1 MLPRAPRISGLFP
14 AFLLLACS
22 AGGSHDGGRVSGNG
36 ATSSTGGG
44 PTLNPNLTGGSA
56 GTLNG
61 LNVSGTGSDTD
72 PGCPTSI
79 SGTVY
84 DPAGKLPLYDV
95 VVYEPSEALAPLA
108 NGAACETCD
117 GNFSGRPVAA
127 AVSDAAGHFKLE
139 GLKAT
144 ENVPLVIQVGKWR
157 RQITVP
163 SVTACQDNVLDDPE
177 LFRLPRSQAEGDLP
191 QMAVVRGG
199 SEALECLIRKL
210 GVDDS
215 EFTPDSGKGRVHLY
229 VSAGGTATAGTASMA
244 DGSQLGTDDSLLD
257 SLDKMKSYDMILL
270 GCEGTDNIIEGRPE
284 TQYFNVRDY
293 ADQGGRIFGS
303 HYHDK
308 FIWNDKTEDK
318 PYPEVVKFQSGASAL
333 PSPAIGTIN
342 MSFPKGTALAD
353 WLMNVKA
360 STTRGQISIV
370 DAENTVQSIVNPNA
384 ISWIGSPDAKTPGAP
399 IYFSFPTPV
408 NGPACGRMVFSDI
421 HVASG
426 SGDTGKQP
434 FPTGCTNPELTAQ
447 QAALAFM
454 IFDLSSCVQPETEE
468 VRPPVIPK

>member
-1 MLPRAPRISGLFP
+1 MAVPLPRYPVGFAAI
-14 AFLLLACS
+14 LALSCS
-22 AGGSHDGGRVSGNG
+22 AGGSDNGGAHSAGSGQGGHTSGPDLKPIDGG
-36 ATSSTGGG
+36 
-44 PTLNPNLTGGSA
+44 
-56 GTLNG
+56 GTLG
-61 LNVSGTGSDTD
+61 LNVSGSGSASD
-72 PGCPTSI
+72 PSCPTSI

-84 DPAGKLPLYDV
+84 DPAGKLPLYNV
-95 VVYEPSEALAPLA
+95 VVYEPSAALAPLKT
-108 NGAACETCD
+108 GSSCETCD

-139 GLKAT
+139 GLKLT

-163 SVTACQDNVLDDPE
+163 SVVACQDNALEDPQ
-177 LFRLPRSQAEGDLP
+177 LFRLPRNQSEGDLP

-199 SEALECLIRKL
+199 SEALECLVRKL

-229 VSAGGTATAGTASMA
+229 VSAGGTATAGTATMA
-244 DGSQLGTDDSLLD
+244 DGSTLGSDDSLLD
-257 SLDKMKSYDMILL
+257 SLDKMKGYDMILL

-284 TQYFNVRDY
+284 AQYFNVRDY
-293 ADQGGRIFGS
+293 ADQGGRLFGS

-333 PSPAIGTIN
+333 PSPATGSIN
-342 MSFPKGTALAD
+342 TSFPKGAALAD
-353 WLMNVKA
+353 WLLNVKA

-370 DAENTVQSIVNPNA
+370 DAENTVQSVVSPNA

-399 IYFSFPTPV
+399 IYFSFPTPIA
-408 NGPACGRMVFSDI
+408 GPACGRMVFSDI

-434 FPTGCTNPELTAQ
+434 FPTGCTNPELTPQ

-454 IFDLSSCVQPETEE
+454 IFDLSSCVQPETEQI
-468 VRPPVIPK
+468 RPPVVVK

>member
-1 MLPRAPRISGLFP
+1 MLQRARTWLAVSPVIL
-14 AFLLLACS
+14 ALACS
-22 AGGSHDGGRVSGNG
+22 AGGEKTGNRDQSGGNASGG
-36 ATSSTGGG
+36 HTSG
-44 PTLNPNLTGGSA
+44 PISKDPTA
-56 GTLNG
+56 GTLG
-61 LNVSGTGSDTD
+61 LSVGGTANATD

-84 DPAGKLPLYDV
+84 DPAGKLPLYNV
-95 VVYEPSEALAPLA
+95 VVYQPSEALAPLKT
-108 NGAACETCD
+108 GSSCETCD
-117 GNFSGRPVAA
+117 GNFSGHPVAA

-144 ENVPLVIQVGKWR
+144 EDVPLVIQVGKWR

-163 SVTACQDNVLDDPE
+163 SITACQDNVIEDPE

-199 SEALECLIRKL
+199 SEALECLLHKL

-215 EFTPDSGKGRVHLY
+215 EFTGDGGKGRVHLY
-229 VSAGGTATAGTASMA
+229 VSEGGTATAGTGTLA
-244 DGSQLGTDDSLLD
+244 DGTKLGTDDSLLD
-257 SLDKMKSYDMILL
+257 SPGKMKSYDMLLL
-270 GCEGTDNIIEGRPE
+270 GCEGTDNIIEGRPA

-342 MSFPKGTALAD
+342 TSFPKGAALAD
-353 WLMNVKA
+353 WLVNVKA
-360 STTRGQISIV
+360 STTRGQISII
-370 DAENTVQSIVNPNA
+370 DAENTVQSVLNPNA
-384 ISWIGSPDAKTPGAP
+384 ISWIASPDAKTPGAP
-399 IYFSFPTPV
+399 IYFSFPTPIA
-408 NGPACGRMVFSDI
+408 GPACGRMVFSDI

-426 SGDTGKQP
+426 SGDTGKEP
-434 FPTGCTNPELTAQ
+434 FPSGCTNPNLTPQ

-454 IFDLSSCVQPETEE
+454 IFDLSSCVQPETDE
-468 VRPPVIPK
+468 VRKPIVK

>member
-1 MLPRAPRISGLFP
+1 VLN
-14 AFLLLACS
+14 
-22 AGGSHDGGRVSGNG
+22 D
-36 ATSSTGGG
+36 
-44 PTLNPNLTGGSA
+44 PTA
-56 GTLNG
+56 GTLG
-61 LNVSGTGSDTD
+61 LMVGGTGSGVD

-84 DPAGKLPLYDV
+84 DPAGKLPLYNV
-95 VVYEPSEALAPLA
+95 VVYEPSEPLA
-108 NGAACETCD
+108 ALKTGSSCETCD

-144 ENVPLVIQVGKWR
+144 EKVPLVIQVGKWR

-163 SVTACQDNVLDDPE
+163 SITACQDNVLDDPQ
-177 LFRLPRSQAEGDLP
+177 LFRLPRNQAEGDLP

-199 SEALECLIRKL
+199 SEALECLVRKL

-215 EFTPDSGKGRVHLY
+215 EFTTDGGKGRVHLY
-229 VSAGGTATAGTASMA
+229 VSDGGTATAGTGTLA
-244 DGSQLGTDDSLLD
+244 DGSKLGSDDSLLD
-257 SLDKMKSYDMILL
+257 SLDKMKGYDMVLL
-270 GCEGTDNIIEGRPE
+270 GCEGTDNIIEGRPA

-333 PSPAIGTIN
+333 PSPATGTIN
-342 MSFPKGTALAD
+342 TSFPKGAALAD
-353 WLMNVKA
+353 WLVNVKA
-360 STTRGQISIV
+360 STVRGQISIV
-370 DAENTVQSIVNPNA
+370 DAENTVQSVLNPNA

-408 NGPACGRMVFSDI
+408 DGPACGRMVFSDI

-434 FPTGCTNPELTAQ
+434 FPTGCTNPELTPQ

-468 VRPPVIPK
+468 VRPPVVVK

>member
-1 MLPRAPRISGLFP
+1 MAV
-14 AFLLLACS
+14 ACS
-22 AGGSHDGGRVSGNG
+22 AGGADKPRGG
-36 ATSSTGGG
+36 AA
-44 PTLNPNLTGGSA
+44 PGGSSGGHTSGPVLNDPTA
-56 GTLNG
+56 GTLG
-61 LNVSGTGSDTD
+61 LTVGGSGSATD

-84 DPAGKLPLYDV
+84 DPAGKLPLYNV
-95 VVYEPSEALAPLA
+95 VVYEPSEPLA
-108 NGAACETCD
+108 ALSSGAKCETCD
-117 GNFSGRPVAA
+117 GDFSGHPVAA

-163 SVTACQDNVLDDPE
+163 SITACQDNVLDEPE
-177 LFRLPRSQAEGDLP
+177 LFRLPRNQAEGDLP

-199 SEALECLIRKL
+199 SEALECLVRKL
-210 GVDDS
+210 GVDDA
-215 EFTPDSGKGRVHLY
+215 EFTPDSGNGRVHLY
-229 VSAGGTATAGTASMA
+229 VSAGGTATDGTGKMA
-244 DGSQLGTDDSLLD
+244 DGSALGSDDSLLD
-257 SLDKMKSYDMILL
+257 SLDKMKGYDMILL

-284 TQYFNVRDY
+284 SQYFNVRDY
-293 ADQGGRIFGS
+293 ADQGGRLFGS
-303 HYHDK
+303 HYYDK
-308 FIWNDKTEDK
+308 FIWNDKTEDR

-333 PSPAIGTIN
+333 PSPAIGNISTT
-342 MSFPKGTALAD
+342 FPKGNALAD
-353 WLMNVKA
+353 WLVNVKA

-370 DAENTVQSIVNPNA
+370 DAENTVQSVLHPNA

-408 NGPACGRMVFSDI
+408 DGAACGRMVFSDI

-434 FPTGCTNPELTAQ
+434 FPTGCTNPELTPQ

-454 IFDLSSCVQPETEE
+454 IFDLSSCVQPETDD
-468 VRPPVIPK
+468 VRPPVVK

>member
-1 MLPRAPRISGLFP
+1 MPARFARFPVGFAAVLAIS
-14 AFLLLACS
+14 CS
-22 AGGSHDGGRVSGNG
+22 AGGGQEKSTPGGG
-36 ATSSTGGG
+36 ATGNNAHAGQPS
-44 PTLNPNLTGGSA
+44 LNTGGS
-56 GTLNG
+56 GGGLG
-61 LNVSGTGSDTD
+61 LNVSGSGSATD
-72 PGCPTSI
+72 PGCPTSV

-95 VVYEPSEALAPLA
+95 VVYEPSEPLSPLS
-108 NGAACETCD
+108 NGASCETCD

-144 ENVPLVIQVGKWR
+144 ENVPLVIQIGKWR
-157 RQITVP
+157 RQITLP
-163 SVTACQDNVLDDPE
+163 SVTACQDNVLDDPN
-177 LFRLPRSQAEGDLP
+177 LFRLPRNQSEGDLP
-191 QMAVVRGG
+191 QIAVVRGG
-199 SEALECLIRKL
+199 SEALECLVRKL
-210 GVDDS
+210 GVDDA
-215 EFTPDSGKGRVHLY
+215 EFTPDSGTGRVHLY
-229 VSAGGTATAGTASMA
+229 VSAGGTATPGTGTLS
-244 DGSQLGTDDSLLD
+244 DGTPLGTDDSLLD
-257 SLDKMKSYDMILL
+257 SLEKMKSYDMILL

-293 ADQGGRIFGS
+293 ADQGGRLFGS

-333 PSPAIGTIN
+333 PSPATGNIN
-342 MSFPKGTALAD
+342 TTFPKGQALAD
-353 WLMNVKA
+353 WLVNVKA
-360 STTRGQISIV
+360 STTPGQISIV
-370 DAENTVQSIVNPNA
+370 DAENTVQSITHPNA
-384 ISWIGSPDAKTPGAP
+384 ISWISSPEAKTPGAP

-408 NGPACGRMVFSDI
+408 DGPACGRMVFSDI

-434 FPTGCTNPELTAQ
+434 FPSGCTNPELTPQ

-454 IFDLSSCVQPETEE
+454 IFDLSSCVQPEKDD
-468 VRPPVIPK
+468 VKPPMVVK

>member
-1 MLPRAPRISGLFP
+1 MAGQLARLPLGFA
-14 AFLLLACS
+14 AVLALSCS
-22 AGGSHDGGRVSGNG
+22 AGGKDQ
-36 ATSSTGGG
+36 TGGG
-44 PTLNPNLTGGSA
+44 TQTGANGGHTSGPVLNDPTAGTLGLTVGGSA
-56 GTLNG
+56 
-61 LNVSGTGSDTD
+61 SASD

-84 DPAGKLPLYDV
+84 DPAGKLPLYNV
-95 VVYEPSEALAPLA
+95 VVYEPSEPLA
-108 NGAACETCD
+108 ALSTGAKCETCD
-117 GNFSGRPVAA
+117 GDFSGHPVAA
-127 AVSDAAGHFKLE
+127 AVSDAAGHFKIE
-139 GLKAT
+139 GVKAT

-163 SVTACQDNVLDDPE
+163 SIKACQDNVLDDPQ
-177 LFRLPRSQAEGDLP
+177 LFRLPRNQAEGDLP

-199 SEALECLIRKL
+199 SEALECLVRKL
-210 GVDDS
+210 GVDDA
-215 EFTPDSGKGRVHLY
+215 EFTPDGGKGRVHLY
-229 VSAGGTATAGTASMA
+229 VSEGGTATPGTGTMA
-244 DGSQLGTDDSLLD
+244 DGSALGSDDSLLD
-257 SLDKMKSYDMILL
+257 SIDKMKGYDMILL
-270 GCEGTDNIIEGRPE
+270 GCEGTDNIIEGRPVS
-284 TQYFNVRDY
+284 QYFNVRDY

-333 PSPAIGTIN
+333 PSPAMGNIN
-342 MSFPKGTALAD
+342 TTFPKGNALAD
-353 WLMNVKA
+353 WLVNVKA

-370 DAENTVQSIVNPNA
+370 DAENTVQSVLNPNA

-408 NGPACGRMVFSDI
+408 DGPACGRMVFSDI

-434 FPTGCTNPELTAQ
+434 FPTGCTNPELTPQ

-454 IFDLSSCVQPETEE
+454 IFDLSSCVQPETDD
-468 VRPPVIPK
+468 VRPPVVK

>member
-1 MLPRAPRISGLFP
+1 M
-14 AFLLLACS
+14 LLLACS
-22 AGGSHDGGRVSGNG
+22 AGGSNGGNHVAGSGAAPG
-36 ATSSTGGG
+36 VGGG
-44 PTLNPNLTGGSA
+44 PDLRPNETGGSI
-56 GTLNG
+56 G
-61 LNVSGTGSDTD
+61 LTVGGNLSDSD

-79 SGTVY
+79 SATVY
-84 DPAGKLPLYDV
+84 DPAGTLPLYDV
-95 VVYEPSEALAPLA
+95 VIYEPSEALEPLTS
-108 NGAACETCD
+108 GASCETCD
-117 GNFSGRPVAA
+117 GDFSGRPVAA

-163 SVTACQDNVLDDPE
+163 SLTACQDNELDDPE
-177 LFRLPRSQAEGDLP
+177 LFRLPRNQSEGDLP

-215 EFTPDSGKGRVHLY
+215 EFTTDGGKGRVHLY
-229 VSAGGTATAGTASMA
+229 VSAGGTATAGTASLA
-244 DGSQLGTDDSLLD
+244 DGTQLGTDDSLLD
-257 SLDKMKSYDMILL
+257 SLDKMKGYDMILL

-284 TQYFNVRDY
+284 SQYFNVRDY
-293 ADQGGRIFGS
+293 ADQGGRVFGS

-333 PSPAIGTIN
+333 PSPATGNIN
-342 MSFPKGTALAD
+342 VDPGFPKGNALAD
-353 WLMNVKA
+353 WLVNVKA
-360 STTRGQISIV
+360 STTRGQISII
-370 DAENTVQSIVNPNA
+370 DAENTVRSVMNPNA
-384 ISWIGSPDAKTPGAP
+384 ISWISSPDAKTPGAP
-399 IYFSFPTPV
+399 IYFSFPTPI
-408 NGPACGRMVFSDI
+408 NGQACGRMVFSDI

-434 FPTGCTNPELTAQ
+434 FPTGCTNPALTPQ

-454 IFDLSSCVQPETEE
+454 IFDLSSCVQPEKDD
-468 VRPPVIPK
+468 VKKPVVK

>member
-1 MLPRAPRISGLFP
+1 MLQRALSLLAISP
-14 AFLLLACS
+14 AILALACS
-22 AGGSHDGGRVSGNG
+22 AGGDKTGNQSQSGGNG
-36 ATSSTGGG
+36 SGGHSSG
-44 PTLNPNLTGGSA
+44 PILKDPTA
-56 GTLNG
+56 GTLG
-61 LNVSGTGSDTD
+61 LAVGGTGSATD

-84 DPAGKLPLYDV
+84 DPAGKLPLYNV
-95 VVYEPSEALAPLA
+95 VVYQPSEALAPLKT
-108 NGAACETCD
+108 GSSCETCD

-127 AVSDAAGHFKLE
+127 AVSDAAGHFKIE

-163 SVTACQDNVLDDPE
+163 SITACQDNVIEDPE

-191 QMAVVRGG
+191 QMAVLRGG

-215 EFTPDSGKGRVHLY
+215 EFTSDGGKGRVHLY
-229 VSAGGTATAGTASMA
+229 VSEGGTATAGTGALA
-244 DGSQLGTDDSLLD
+244 DGTKLGTDDSLLD
-257 SLDKMKSYDMILL
+257 SPGKMKGYDMLLL
-270 GCEGTDNIIEGRPE
+270 GCEGTDNIIEGRPA

-342 MSFPKGTALAD
+342 TSFPKGAALAD
-353 WLMNVKA
+353 WLVNVKA
-360 STTRGQISIV
+360 STTRGQISII
-370 DAENTVQSIVNPNA
+370 DAENTVQSVLDPNA

-399 IYFSFPTPV
+399 IYFSFPTPIA
-408 NGPACGRMVFSDI
+408 GPACGRMVFSDI

-426 SGDTGKQP
+426 SGDTGKEP
-434 FPTGCTNPELTAQ
+434 FPTGCTNPNLTPQ

-454 IFDLSSCVQPETEE
+454 IFDLSSCVQPETDE
-468 VRPPVIPK
+468 VRPPIVK

>member
-1 MLPRAPRISGLFP
+1 MPLGL
-14 AFLLLACS
+14 AAILAVGCS
-22 AGGSHDGGRVSGNG
+22 AGGANKPGSG
-36 ATSSTGGG
+36 AE
-44 PTLNPNLTGGSA
+44 PGGSSGGHTSGPVLNDPTA
-56 GTLNG
+56 GTLG
-61 LNVSGTGSDTD
+61 LMVGGSGNATD

-84 DPAGKLPLYDV
+84 DPAGKLPLYNV
-95 VVYEPSEALAPLA
+95 VVYEPSEPLA
-108 NGAACETCD
+108 ALSSGAKCETCD
-117 GNFSGRPVAA
+117 GDFSGHPVAA

-144 ENVPLVIQVGKWR
+144 AKVPLVIQVGKWR

-163 SVTACQDNVLDDPE
+163 SITACQDNVLDEPE
-177 LFRLPRSQAEGDLP
+177 LFRLPRNQSEGDLP

-199 SEALECLIRKL
+199 SEALECLVRKL
-210 GVDDS
+210 GVDDA
-215 EFTPDSGKGRVHLY
+215 EFTPDNGKGRVHLY
-229 VSAGGTATAGTASMA
+229 VSAGGTATDGTGKMA
-244 DGSQLGTDDSLLD
+244 DGSALGSDDSLLD
-257 SLDKMKSYDMILL
+257 SLEKMKGYDMILL

-284 TQYFNVRDY
+284 SQYFNVRDY
-293 ADQGGRIFGS
+293 ADQGGRLFGS
-303 HYHDK
+303 HYYDK

-333 PSPAIGTIN
+333 PSPAIGNIN
-342 MSFPKGTALAD
+342 TTFPKGNALAD
-353 WLMNVKA
+353 WLVNVKA

-370 DAENTVQSIVNPNA
+370 DAENTVQSVLHPNA

-408 NGPACGRMVFSDI
+408 DGPACGRMVFSDI

-434 FPTGCTNPELTAQ
+434 FPTGCTNPELTPQ

-454 IFDLSSCVQPETEE
+454 IFDLSSCVQPETDD
-468 VRPPVIPK
+468 VRPPVVK

>member
-1 MLPRAPRISGLFP
+1 MFRSRTCLAAIAPIALI
-14 AFLLLACS
+14 LACS
-22 AGGSHDGGRVSGNG
+22 ASGTDSRGPAGQAGS
-36 ATSSTGGG
+36 SSDNKGGG
-44 PTLNPNLTGGSA
+44 PNLPDVTA
-56 GTLNG
+56 GTLNIP
-61 LNVSGTGSDTD
+61 LAGTTGTSD

-84 DPAGKLPLYDV
+84 DPAGKLPLYNV
-95 VVYEPSEALAPLA
+95 VVYEPSEPLKPLSA
-108 NGAACETCD
+108 GATCESCD

-127 AVSDAAGHFKLE
+127 AVSDAAGHFKIE

-144 ENVPLVIQVGKWR
+144 TDVPLVIQVGKWR
-157 RQITVP
+157 RQIKVP
-163 SVTACQDNVLDDPE
+163 SITACQDNVLEDPE

-191 QMAVVRGG
+191 KMAVVRGG
-199 SEALECLIRKL
+199 SEALECLVRKL

-215 EFTPDSGKGRVHLY
+215 EFTPDSGNGRVHLY
-229 VSAGGTATAGTASMA
+229 ASDGGTATAGTATMMSGA
-244 DGSQLGTDDSLLD
+244 ALGTDDALLG
-257 SLDKMKSYDMILL
+257 SLDKMKGYDMVLL
-270 GCEGTDNIIEGRPE
+270 GCEGTDNIIEGRPVE
-284 TQYFNVRDY
+284 QYMNVRNY

-308 FIWNDKTEDK
+308 FIWNDKTEDM

-333 PSPAIGTIN
+333 PSPAIGNIN
-342 MSFPKGTALAD
+342 TSFAKGAAMAD
-353 WLMNVKA
+353 WLVNVKA
-360 STTRGQISIV
+360 STTRGQISII
-370 DAENTVQSIVNPNA
+370 DAENTVQSVLHPNA

-408 NGPACGRMVFSDI
+408 DGPTCGRMVFSDI

-434 FPTGCTNPELTAQ
+434 FPSGCTNPELTPQ

-454 IFDLSSCVQPETEE
+454 IFDLSSCVTTETDD
-468 VRPPVIPK
+468 VKPPTVVK

>member
-1 MLPRAPRISGLFP
+1 MAGQFARLPVGFAAVL
-14 AFLLLACS
+14 AVACS
-22 AGGSHDGGRVSGNG
+22 AGGTNRPGNGAEPGSSGGGQTSGPVLNDPTAGTLGLMVGGTGSGNG
-36 ATSSTGGG
+36 
-44 PTLNPNLTGGSA
+44 
-56 GTLNG
+56 
-61 LNVSGTGSDTD
+61 VD

-84 DPAGKLPLYDV
+84 DPAGKLPLYNV
-95 VVYEPSEALAPLA
+95 VVYEPSEPLA
-108 NGAACETCD
+108 ALKTGSSCETCD

-127 AVSDAAGHFKLE
+127 AVSDTAGHFKLE
-139 GLKAT
+139 GVKAT
-144 ENVPLVIQVGKWR
+144 ANVPLVIQVGKWR

-163 SVTACQDNVLDDPE
+163 SIAACQDNVLDDPQ
-177 LFRLPRSQAEGDLP
+177 LFRLPRNQAEGDLP

-199 SEALECLIRKL
+199 SEALECLVRKL

-215 EFTPDSGKGRVHLY
+215 EFTLDSGTGRVHLY
-229 VSAGGTATAGTASMA
+229 VSAGGTATPGTGTLAS
-244 DGSQLGTDDSLLD
+244 GSALASDDSLLD
-257 SLDKMKSYDMILL
+257 SLEKMKGYDMVLL
-270 GCEGTDNIIEGRPE
+270 GCEGTDNIIEGRPA

-333 PSPAIGTIN
+333 PSPATGTIN
-342 MSFPKGTALAD
+342 TTFPKGAALAD
-353 WLMNVKA
+353 WLVNVKA

-370 DAENTVQSIVNPNA
+370 DAENTVQSVSHPNA

-408 NGPACGRMVFSDI
+408 DGPACGRMVFSDI
-421 HVASG
+421 HVAAG

-434 FPTGCTNPELTAQ
+434 FPTGCTNPELTPQ

-468 VRPPVIPK
+468 VRPPVIVK

>member
-1 MLPRAPRISGLFP
+1 MAGALPRYPVGFAAI
-14 AFLLLACS
+14 LALSCS
-22 AGGSHDGGRVSGNG
+22 AGGGDKGAEPHGAGNG
-36 ATSSTGGG
+36 QGGHTSG
-44 PTLNPNLTGGSA
+44 PDLKPIDNG
-56 GTLNG
+56 GTLG
-61 LNVSGTGSDTD
+61 LIVGGNTGASD

-84 DPAGKLPLYDV
+84 DPAGKLPLYNV
-95 VVYEPSEALAPLA
+95 VVYEPSEALAPLKS
-108 NGAACETCD
+108 GSSCETCD

-127 AVSDAAGHFKLE
+127 TVSDAAGHFKLE

-163 SVTACQDNVLDDPE
+163 KVTACQDNVLEDPE
-177 LFRLPRSQAEGDLP
+177 LFRLPRNQGEGDLP

-199 SEALECLIRKL
+199 SEALECLVRKL
-210 GVDDS
+210 GVDDA

-229 VSAGGTATAGTASMA
+229 VSAGGTATAGTATMA
-244 DGSQLGTDDSLLD
+244 NGSALGTDDSLLD

-293 ADQGGRIFGS
+293 ADQGGRLFGS

-333 PSPAIGTIN
+333 PSPATGTIN
-342 MSFPKGTALAD
+342 TSFPKGAALAD
-353 WLMNVKA
+353 WLVNVKA
-360 STTRGQISIV
+360 STKRGQISIV
-370 DAENTVQSIVNPNA
+370 DAENTVQSVLNPNA

-399 IYFSFPTPV
+399 IYFSFPTPIA
-408 NGPACGRMVFSDI
+408 GPACGRMVFSDI

-434 FPTGCTNPELTAQ
+434 FPTGCTNPELTPQ

-454 IFDLSSCVQPETEE
+454 IFDLSSCVQPETEQ
-468 VRPPVIPK
+468 VKPPVVVK